1 MTKKHARRGA
11 IRSVLALLLV
21 ACLAVPAVRG
31 VFEAAA
37 QAIEGIE
44 VHYFNDDVQDDNI
57 DTNNYN
63 FGPDRYKS
71 ASEAVADGK
80 AAKVVEYIATKE
92 GTGDFFESI
101 KVDPALCAAIAL
113 DMDERL
119 AFDEKILTDEQ
130 DVVIGQRADAAHL
143 HFLKD
148 HAYWERA
155 VKMITERLTSGEI
168 SIQEINDYTSS
179 MYQWHNG
186 LEGNKP
192 AVIVRNSH
200 NSGGHFVQF
209 NLGKPGVVRYR
220 LECGYQPVDVD
231 YWPTPDKPPIPDN
244 PEPPTPPDEPELEPK
259 DPDAGPQ
266 AQIPEDTPG
275 YDDFGGGQNHD
286 PITEITDEPVSPP
299 SYTPP
304 EPPQPITT
312 EPDVDAPPQ
321 TSDGQRDASADTD
334 TGSVII
340 DTTDGTVETHT
351 DPDTGQSQEYEVVAG
366 DGTDHGDLG
375 EIQQEYHDADT
386 VEPAVEDDG
395 VNEGDLDEEFVE

>member
-11 IRSVLALLLV
+11 ILSVLALLLV

-37 QAIEGIE
+37 QTIKGIE

-266 AQIPEDTPG
+266 AQIPDDTPG
-275 YDDFGGGQNHD
+275 KEDFGGGQNHD
-286 PITEITDEPVSPP
+286 PITTITDEPQSPS

-304 EPPQPITT
+304 EPPKA
-312 EPDVDAPPQ
+312 EPTKPGK
-321 TSDGQRDASADTD
+321 TSDGKPDAS
-334 TGSVII
+334 TGTQSGSQTV
-340 DTTDGTVETHT
+340 DHDNGTTETH
-351 DPDTGQSQEYEVVAG
+351 GGQEYDVVAG
-366 DGTDHGDLG
+366 DGQNHTDLG
-375 EIQQEYHDADT
+375 EVQQQHSHDT
-386 VEPAVEDDG
+386 VEEPVKDDG
-395 VNEGDLDEEFVE
+395 VNEGDLDESAVE

>member
-1 MTKKHARRGA
+1 MTNRHARRGA
-11 IRSVLALLLV
+11 ILSVLALLLV

-37 QAIEGIE
+37 HAIKGIE
-44 VHYFNDDVQDDNI
+44 VHYFNDDVQDDGI

-63 FGPDRYKS
+63 FGPDRYGWATK
-71 ASEAVADGK
+71 AVEDGK
-80 AAKVVEYIATKE
+80 AAKIVDYIATKE

-155 VKMITERLTSGEI
+155 VKLITERLTSGEI
-168 SIQEINDYTSS
+168 TIQEINTYTSS

-220 LECGYQPVDVD
+220 LECGYQPVDVE

-266 AQIPEDTPG
+266 AQIPDDTPG
-275 YDDFGGGQNHD
+275 KEDFGGGQNHD
-286 PITEITDEPVSPP
+286 PITTITDEPQSPS

-304 EPPQPITT
+304 DPPKT
-312 EPDVDAPPQ
+312 EPTKPGK
-321 TSDGQRDASADTD
+321 TSDGKPDAS
-334 TGSVII
+334 TGTQS
-340 DTTDGTVETHT
+340 GSRTVDQDNGKTETH
-351 DPDTGQSQEYEVVAG
+351 GGQEYDVVAG
-366 DGTDHGDLG
+366 DGQNHTDLG
-375 EIQQEYHDADT
+375 EVQQQHSHDT
-386 VEPAVEDDG
+386 VEEPVKDDG
-395 VNEGDLDEEFVE
+395 VNEGDLDESAVE

>member
-11 IRSVLALLLV
+11 ILSVLALLLV

-37 QAIEGIE
+37 QTIKGIE

-266 AQIPEDTPG
+266 AQIPDDTPG
-275 YDDFGGGQNHD
+275 KEDFGGGQNHD
-286 PITEITDEPVSPP
+286 PITTITDEPQSPS

-304 EPPQPITT
+304 EPPKA
-312 EPDVDAPPQ
+312 EPTKPGK
-321 TSDGQRDASADTD
+321 TSDGKPDAS
-334 TGSVII
+334 TGTQS
-340 DTTDGTVETHT
+340 GSRTVDQDNGKTETH
-351 DPDTGQSQEYEVVAG
+351 GGQEYDVVAG
-366 DGTDHGDLG
+366 DGQNHTDLG
-375 EIQQEYHDADT
+375 EVQQQHSHDT
-386 VEPAVEDDG
+386 VEEPVKDDG
-395 VNEGDLDEEFVE
+395 VNEGDLDESAVE

>member
-11 IRSVLALLLV
+11 ILSVLALLLV

-37 QAIEGIE
+37 QTIKGIE
-44 VHYFNDDVQDDNI
+44 VHYFNDDVQDDDI

-266 AQIPEDTPG
+266 AQIPDDTPG
-275 YDDFGGGQNHD
+275 KEDFGGGQNHD
-286 PITEITDEPVSPP
+286 PITTITDEPQSPS

-304 EPPQPITT
+304 EPPKA
-312 EPDVDAPPQ
+312 EPTKPGK
-321 TSDGQRDASADTD
+321 TSDGKPDAS
-334 TGSVII
+334 TGTQSGSQTV
-340 DTTDGTVETHT
+340 DHDNGTTETH
-351 DPDTGQSQEYEVVAG
+351 GGQEYDVVAG
-366 DGTDHGDLG
+366 DGQNHTDLG
-375 EIQQEYHDADT
+375 EVQQQHSHDT
-386 VEPAVEDDG
+386 VEEPVKDDG
-395 VNEGDLDEEFVE
+395 VNEGDLDESAVE

>member
-1 MTKKHARRGA
+1 MTNRHARRGA
-11 IRSVLALLLV
+11 ILSVLALLLV

-37 QAIEGIE
+37 QTIKGIE

-63 FGPDRYKS
+63 FGPDRYGWATK
-71 ASEAVADGK
+71 AVEDGK
-80 AAKVVEYIATKE
+80 AAKIVDYIATKE

-155 VKMITERLTSGEI
+155 VKLITERLTSGEI
-168 SIQEINDYTSS
+168 TIQEINTYTSS

-266 AQIPEDTPG
+266 AQIPDDTPG
-275 YDDFGGGQNHD
+275 KEDFGGGQNHD
-286 PITEITDEPVSPP
+286 PITTITDEPQSPS

-304 EPPQPITT
+304 EPPKA
-312 EPDVDAPPQ
+312 EPTKPGK
-321 TSDGQRDASADTD
+321 TSDGKPDAS
-334 TGSVII
+334 TGTQS
-340 DTTDGTVETHT
+340 GSRTVDQDNGKTETH
-351 DPDTGQSQEYEVVAG
+351 GGQEYDVVAG
-366 DGTDHGDLG
+366 DGQNHTDLG
-375 EIQQEYHDADT
+375 EVQQQHSHDT
-386 VEPAVEDDG
+386 VEEPVKDDG
-395 VNEGDLDEEFVE
+395 VNEGDLDESAVE

>member
-1 MTKKHARRGA
+1 MMNKHARRGA
-11 IRSVLALLLV
+11 ILSVLALLLV
-21 ACLAVPAVRG
+21 VCLAVPAIRG
-31 VFEAAA
+31 VFETAAY
-37 QAIEGIE
+37 AIKGIDI
-44 VHYFNDDVQDDNI
+44 HYFNDDVQDDGI

-63 FGPDRYKS
+63 FGPDRYKP
-71 ASEAVADGK
+71 ANEAVANGT
-80 AAKVVEYIATKE
+80 AAKVVDYIATKE

-148 HAYWERA
+148 HSYWERA
-155 VKMITERLTSGEI
+155 VKLITERLTSGEI
-168 SIQEINDYTSS
+168 TIQEINTYTSS

-244 PEPPTPPDEPELEPK
+244 PEPPDEPELEPK

-266 AQIPEDTPG
+266 AQTPDDTPG
-275 YDDFGGGQNHD
+275 KEDFGGGQNHD
-286 PITEITDEPVSPP
+286 PITDITDEPQSPS

-304 EPPQPITT
+304 EPPKAEPTQPGK
-312 EPDVDAPPQ
+312 
-321 TSDGQRDASADTD
+321 TSDGQTDAS
-334 TGSVII
+334 TGTHSGSQTV
-340 DTTDGTVETHT
+340 DHDNGTTETH
-351 DPDTGQSQEYEVVAG
+351 GGQEYDVVAG
-366 DGTDHGDLG
+366 DGQDHTDLG
-375 EIQQEYHDADT
+375 EVQQQHSHDT
-386 VEPAVEDDG
+386 VEDPVKDDG
-395 VNEGDLDEEFVE
+395 VNEGDLDESDVE

>member
-11 IRSVLALLLV
+11 ILSVLALLLV

-44 VHYFNDDVQDDNI
+44 VHYFNDDVQDDDI

-266 AQIPEDTPG
+266 AQIPDDTPG
-275 YDDFGGGQNHD
+275 KEDFGGGQNHD
-286 PITEITDEPVSPP
+286 PITTITDEPQSPS

-304 EPPQPITT
+304 EPPKA
-312 EPDVDAPPQ
+312 EPTKPGK
-321 TSDGQRDASADTD
+321 TSDGKPDAS
-334 TGSVII
+334 TGTQSGSQTV
-340 DTTDGTVETHT
+340 DHDNGTTETH
-351 DPDTGQSQEYEVVAG
+351 GGQEYDVVAG
-366 DGTDHGDLG
+366 DGQNHTDLG
-375 EIQQEYHDADT
+375 EVQQQHSHDT
-386 VEPAVEDDG
+386 VEEPVKDDG
-395 VNEGDLDEEFVE
+395 VNEGDLDESAVE

>member
-11 IRSVLALLLV
+11 ILSVLALLLV

-266 AQIPEDTPG
+266 AQIPDDTPG
-275 YDDFGGGQNHD
+275 KEDFGGGQNHD
-286 PITEITDEPVSPP
+286 PITTITDEPQSPS

-304 EPPQPITT
+304 EPPKA
-312 EPDVDAPPQ
+312 EPTKPGK
-321 TSDGQRDASADTD
+321 TSDGKPDAS
-334 TGSVII
+334 TGTQS
-340 DTTDGTVETHT
+340 GSRTVDQDNGKTETH
-351 DPDTGQSQEYEVVAG
+351 GGQEYDVVAG
-366 DGTDHGDLG
+366 DGQNHTDLG
-375 EIQQEYHDADT
+375 EVQQQHSHDT
-386 VEPAVEDDG
+386 VEEPVKDDG
-395 VNEGDLDEEFVE
+395 VNEGDLDESAVE

>member
-1 MTKKHARRGA
+1 MTNRHARRGA
-11 IRSVLALLLV
+11 ILSVLALLLV

-31 VFEAAA
+31 VFETAAH
-37 QAIEGIE
+37 AIKGIE
-44 VHYFNDDVQDDNI
+44 VHYFNDDVQDDGI

-63 FGPDRYKS
+63 FGPDRYGWATK
-71 ASEAVADGK
+71 AVEDGK
-80 AAKVVEYIATKE
+80 AAKIVDYIATKE

-155 VKMITERLTSGEI
+155 VKLITERLTSGEI
-168 SIQEINDYTSS
+168 TIQEINTYTSS

-220 LECGYQPVDVD
+220 LECGYQPVDVE

-266 AQIPEDTPG
+266 AQIPDDTPG
-275 YDDFGGGQNHD
+275 KEDFGGGQNHD
-286 PITEITDEPVSPP
+286 PITTITDEPQSPS

-304 EPPQPITT
+304 EPPKA
-312 EPDVDAPPQ
+312 EPTKPGK
-321 TSDGQRDASADTD
+321 TSDGKPDAS
-334 TGSVII
+334 TGTQS
-340 DTTDGTVETHT
+340 GSRTVDQDNGKTETH
-351 DPDTGQSQEYEVVAG
+351 GGQEYDVVAG
-366 DGTDHGDLG
+366 DGQNHTDLG
-375 EIQQEYHDADT
+375 EVQQQHSHDT
-386 VEPAVEDDG
+386 VEEPVKDDG
-395 VNEGDLDEEFVE
+395 VNEGDLDESAVE